1 MEVPSNTL
9 ETVYGSDGI
18 GDEDSGRG
26 MTDRVQT
33 VATAIYRE
41 LKRLIPTYGEDVFKE
56 MMPHVVS
63 ILESLD
69 AAYKENEEKVSKS
82 KHSVSK
88 LCQWCCLFIYIYVYS
103 EFCNL

>member
-1 MEVPSNTL
+1 MLSFIPGSKMEGPLNTL

-18 GDEDSGRG
+18 GDEDSSRG
-26 MTDRVQT
+26 MTDRVQA

-41 LKRLIPTYGEDVFKE
+41 LERMIPTYGEDVVKE

-69 AAYKENEEKVSKS
+69 AAYKENEEKVSA
-82 KHSVSK
+82 
-88 LCQWCCLFIYIYVYS
+88 
-103 EFCNL
+103 N

>member
-1 MEVPSNTL
+1 MEGPLNTL

-18 GDEDSGRG
+18 DEDSGRG

-41 LKRLIPTYGEDVFKE
+41 LERMIPTYGEDVVKE

-69 AAYKENEEKVSKS
+69 AAFKENEEKV
-82 KHSVSK
+82 
-88 LCQWCCLFIYIYVYS
+88 F
-103 EFCNL
+103 

>member
-1 MEVPSNTL
+1 MEGPLNTL

-26 MTDRVQT
+26 MTDRVQA

-41 LKRLIPTYGEDVFKE
+41 LERMIPTYGEDVVKE

-69 AAYKENEEKVSKS
+69 NAYKENEEKVCFSFKILWLNCGCAVNF
-82 KHSVSK
+82 VS
-88 LCQWCCLFIYIYVYS
+88 LFTNVQTS
-103 EFCNL
+103 T

>member
-1 MEVPSNTL
+1 MEVPLNTL

-33 VATAIYRE
+33 VATAMYRE

-69 AAYKENEEKVSKS
+69 AAYKENEEKVSES
-82 KHSVSK
+82 KHSANKAVPM
-88 LCQWCCLFIYIYVYS
+88 LFYIYI
-103 EFCNL
+103 

>member
-1 MEVPSNTL
+1 MEGPMNTL

-18 GDEDSGRG
+18 GDEDASRG

-41 LKRLIPTYGEDVFKE
+41 LERMIPTYGEDVVKE

-69 AAYKENEEKVSKS
+69 AAYKENEEKVY
-82 KHSVSK
+82 SVILIFRTSCVM
-88 LCQWCCLFIYIYVYS
+88 LQI
-103 EFCNL
+103 NLYWSCMV

>member
-1 MEVPSNTL
+1 MEGPLNPL

-18 GDEDSGRG
+18 GDEDSSRG

-41 LKRLIPTYGEDVFKE
+41 LERMIPTYGEDVVKE
-56 MMPHVVS
+56 LMPHVVS

-69 AAYKENEEKVSKS
+69 AAYKENEEKVSLILSMPS
-82 KHSVSK
+82 KNFSSFVNSFLK
-88 LCQWCCLFIYIYVYS
+88 CCT
-103 EFCNL
+103 

>member
-1 MEVPSNTL
+1 MECPMNTL

-18 GDEDSGRG
+18 GDEESSRG

-41 LKRLIPTYGEDVFKE
+41 LERMIPTYGEDVVKE

-69 AAYKENEEKVSKS
+69 AAYKENEEKVHLFFHSYLC
-82 KHSVSK
+82 KH
-88 LCQWCCLFIYIYVYS
+88 
-103 EFCNL
+103 

>member
-1 MEVPSNTL
+1 MEGPLNTL

-18 GDEDSGRG
+18 GDEDSSRG
-26 MTDRVQT
+26 MTDRVQA

-41 LKRLIPTYGEDVFKE
+41 LERMIPTYGEDVVKE

-69 AAYKENEEKVSKS
+69 IAYKENEEKVQY
-82 KHSVSK
+82 
-88 LCQWCCLFIYIYVYS
+88 LLT
-103 EFCNL
+103 NLNILTVCKWQKGLG